1 MNPSSFEGETKSLIC
16 IGLHSQGK
24 VKKMNSVIWASALCV
39 APLHSMPG
47 VHLECAHSLKKQ
59 SCVTVSN
66 VTSPDIRLTMP
77 LISAS
82 SLVNIMKSV

>member
-1 MNPSSFEGETKSLIC
+1 MNSSSFQDETKSLIC

-47 VHLECAHSLKKQ
+47 VHLECAHSLK
-59 SCVTVSN
+59 SRLSVSN
-66 VTSPDIRLTMP
+66 VMFPDVRLTMP
-77 LISAS
+77 LISAT